1 MIGNKTNEIFRNP
14 FNLLLEK
21 YQIALEESVK
31 GSDFVFDHA
40 DELYCKCSKIS
51 LNLSGLFIDCAV
63 TPKRTE
69 GGSCPRFLEKKVKLH
84 ENQLLL
90 KFCHDS
96 VID

>member
-69 GGSCPRFLEKKVKLH
+69 GGSCPRFSEKKVKLH

-90 KFCHDS
+90 KFCHDF